1 MLDDDQYFV
10 RLGKYL
16 SQFQILKIFFILKL
30 LKWMNGWVVSKEVS
44 FMLIEL
50 WCMEEYTK
58 SQVRIN
64 ISYISELIY
73 TVKIIPYICL
83 RFLYEICFARLKIC
97 IITNVYLS
105 AIRWANNGWKLGSN
119 NIHEFLHL
127 FIGYCGYDC
136 TSLFNQTSFPRRW

>member
-10 RLGKYL
+10 RLGKYF
-16 SQFQILKIFFILKL
+16 SQLQILKVFFILKL

-64 ISYISELIY
+64 LFYILELIY
-73 TVKIIPYICL
+73 MV
-83 RFLYEICFARLKIC
+83 
-97 IITNVYLS
+97 
-105 AIRWANNGWKLGSN
+105 
-119 NIHEFLHL
+119 
-127 FIGYCGYDC
+127 
-136 TSLFNQTSFPRRW
+136 